1 VRIGVGDRV
10 GSGVWFW
17 GWVAI
22 GDAFRGRVSGRVREG
37 RVCVCVCER
46 ERVDEGRRCKVV
58 RITMEE
64 DRFHTRSV
72 NPNHLDSICQYLRV
86 IQPISR
92 ARDSVLL
99 SLSFRRLVKD
109 GV

>member
-37 RVCVCVCER
+37 RVCVRER
-46 ERVDEGRRCKVV
+46 ERELMKAGG
-58 RITMEE
+58 
-64 DRFHTRSV
+64 
-72 NPNHLDSICQYLRV
+72 
-86 IQPISR
+86 
-92 ARDSVLL
+92 AR
-99 SLSFRRLVKD
+99 
-109 GV
+109 